1 MIQKIDTVMYLFF
14 MTKENKLNVLDEL
27 NKGCSMGIDSINYVL
42 EKIENKK
49 LKKILE
55 DQCKTYEK
63 ISKEIEK
70 LYSKHSD
77 KEPHETNMMEKM
89 MTWYGI
95 QMRVNDDDNE
105 SKIAE
110 LFIKGT
116 NMGIIEGRKLL
127 NNKENDKKT
136 KDLIQRYVDF
146 QEEYVEKLKEFL

>member
-1 MIQKIDTVMYLFF
+1 MKKKT
-14 MTKENKLNVLDEL
+14 T
-27 NKGCSMGIDSINYVL
+27 
-42 EKIENKK
+42 KK

-55 DQCKTYEK
+55 EQGKNYEK
-63 ISKEIEK
+63 ISSKIEK

-146 QEEYVEKLKEFL
+146 QEEYVEKFERNKKFGRNVSFAGGAWTWTGFSPKNQLEEM

>member
-1 MIQKIDTVMYLFF
+1 

-27 NKGCSMGIDSINYVL
+27 SKGCSMGTDSINYVL
-42 EKIENKK
+42 EKVENKK

-55 DQCKTYEK
+55 EQGKAYKK

-70 LYSKHSD
+70 LYSK
-77 KEPHETNMMEKM
+77 HETNMMEKM

-95 QMRVNDDDNE
+95 QMRINDDDNE

-127 NNKENDKKT
+127 NNKDNDKKT
-136 KDLIQRYVDF
+136 KDLIQEYVDF

>member
-1 MIQKIDTVMYLFF
+1 

-27 NKGCSMGIDSINYVL
+27 SKGCSMGIDSINYVI
-42 EKIENKK
+42 EKVENKK

-55 DQCKTYEK
+55 DQGKKYEK

-95 QMRVNDDDNE
+95 QMRINDDDNE
-105 SKIAE
+105 TKIAE

-127 NNKENDKKT
+127 NNKDNDKKT
-136 KDLIQRYVDF
+136 KDLIQEYVDF